1 MKRII
6 FSILVLILF
15 VLAILIVI
23 FEPKEEPIEVVKE
36 PKVNVTTTLMK
47 FGKYKDIEVD
57 NIDYIEKIRYT
68 EGGSDSRIIKGI
80 GEIQSTY
87 NYLST
92 RVVGSKTEMS
102 CEDNTTIYRFH
113 MKDDTD
119 ISIEIECGVLVMGRN
134 RYILK

>member
-1 MKRII
+1 MKKIFLSIIVLVLFIISIFVVIHEEKIKRI
-6 FSILVLILF
+6 
-15 VLAILIVI
+15 
-23 FEPKEEPIEVVKE
+23 EE
-36 PKVNVTTTLMK
+36 PKVIIEKTTSLMK
-47 FGKYKDIEVD
+47 FGKYKNIKID
-57 NIDYIEKIRYT
+57 NIDYIEKTRYT
-68 EGGSDSRIIKGI
+68 EAGSDSRIIKSI

-113 MKDDTD
+113 MKDDTN
-119 ISIEIECGVLVMGRN
+119 ISIEIECGVLVMGKN

>member
-1 MKRII
+1 MKKIFLSII
-6 FSILVLILF
+6 VLILF
-15 VLAILIVI
+15 ILSIFIVI
-23 FEPKEEPIEVVKE
+23 SEEKIERIE
-36 PKVNVTTTLMK
+36 ENKVTVSTTLMK
-47 FGKYKDIEVD
+47 FGKYKDIKVD
-57 NIDYIEKIRYT
+57 DIDYIEKIRYT

-102 CEDNTTIYRFH
+102 CEDNTTVYRFH
-113 MKDDTD
+113 MKDNTN
-119 ISIEIECGVLVMGRN
+119 ISIEIECGVLVMEKN

>member
-1 MKRII
+1 MKKIFLSII
-6 FSILVLILF
+6 VLILF
-15 VLAILIVI
+15 ILSIFIAIH
-23 FEPKEEPIEVVKE
+23 EEKIEEIKE
-36 PKVNVTTTLMK
+36 PKITVSTTLMK
-47 FGKYKDIEVD
+47 FGKYKDIKVD
-57 NIDYIEKIRYT
+57 DIDYIEKIRYT

-119 ISIEIECGVLVMGRN
+119 ISIEIECGVLVMGKN

>member
-1 MKRII
+1 MKKIFLSII
-6 FSILVLILF
+6 VLILF
-15 VLAILIVI
+15 ILSIFIVI
-23 FEPKEEPIEVVKE
+23 SEEKIEKIE
-36 PKVNVTTTLMK
+36 ETKVTVSTTLMK
-47 FGKYKDIEVD
+47 FGKYKDIKVD
-57 NIDYIEKIRYT
+57 DIDYIEKIRYT

-102 CEDNTTIYRFH
+102 CEDNTTVYRFH
-113 MKDDTD
+113 MKDNTN
-119 ISIEIECGVLVMGRN
+119 ISIEIECGVLVMGKN